1 MLELVEELIDL
12 LEPSAIVASIDRA
25 IPRIFGES
33 ARLRLDLD
41 AAPSGPHLALTS
53 PSGVTM
59 GYLTDA
65 PSPASDQVRRVFSK
79 LAGWALSRALPT
91 HGPVWSDWLRMAR
104 LVVEEGLPQSDIRL
118 GQWQISGALR
128 PAFHVGGDCFSYLVN
143 DEVLCFLLLDA
154 VGHGVGSALL
164 AASCRS
170 LWRGVV
176 YEKDLSVAI
185 ARLNE
190 RLFLDTGSD
199 RFVAATMGYC
209 LPDGSV
215 DYVCAGQSPI
225 FFMDGARVET
235 LSECDPPLGL
245 FGDWSFQVQRI
256 KVPIGSGLL
265 AVTDGVLEWRTP
277 ARGMFGEQGVLQALR
292 QPLLAAEDAIQAVLE
307 SLEEF
312 AGGTPPPDDVCIL
325 CIWRDPVAE
334 ES

>member
-1 MLELVEELIDL
+1 MAQAELLLELVVELIDL
-12 LEPSAIVASIDRA
+12 LEPSAIVFSIDKA
-25 IPRIFGES
+25 IPRIFGEP
-33 ARLRLDLD
+33 AQLRLDLD
-41 AAPSGPHLALTS
+41 KEPEGPHFALTS

-59 GYLTDA
+59 GYVVN
-65 PSPASDQVRRVFSK
+65 PRSSENDQVRRVFSK

-118 GQWQISGALR
+118 GHWHVSGALR
-128 PAFHVGGDCFSYLVN
+128 PAFHVGGDCFTYLVN
-143 DEVLCFLLLDA
+143 DEVLCFLMLDA

-190 RLFLDTGSD
+190 RLYLDTGSD

-209 LPDGSV
+209 LPDGTV
-215 DYVCAGQSPI
+215 EYVCAGQSPI
-225 FFMDGARVET
+225 FFIDAARVET

-245 FGDWSFQVQRI
+245 FGDWKFQVQRV
-256 KVPIGSGLL
+256 KVPHGCGLL
-265 AVTDGVLEWRTP
+265 AVTDGVFEWRTP
-277 ARGMFGEQGVLQALR
+277 SRGMFGDEGVIQALS
-292 QPLLAAEDAIQAVLE
+292 QVEKNPIQAVLD
-307 SLEEF
+307 SLAEF

-325 CIWRDPVAE
+325 CIWRD
-334 ES
+334 